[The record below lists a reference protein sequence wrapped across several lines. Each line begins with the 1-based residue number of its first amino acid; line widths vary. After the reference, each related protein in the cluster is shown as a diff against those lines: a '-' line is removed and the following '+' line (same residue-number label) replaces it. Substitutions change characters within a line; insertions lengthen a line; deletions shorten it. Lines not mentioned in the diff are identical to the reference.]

1 MSHKIQVC
9 SAPMA
14 GVSDYPFRQMLRLFG
29 NQPLFS
35 EMVSVETLVH
45 AHPKTLKMLTF
56 AKERNIIVQLV
67 GANPDNM
74 GKAAEIIADLGVTA
88 IDINMGC
95 PVKKLI
101 QNHSGAMLM
110 QDQDLACR
118 LVESVK
124 VRTSLPLS
132 VKTRLGWTD
141 KKDILS
147 FGPRLVAAGA
157 DRIEIHARTK
167 EMGYAGKADWSVLE
181 KLKLSVPV
189 VVNGDIVNQRTA
201 IQAIQLSG
209 ASSVMVGRALLGHPW
224 RLTEI
229 ETGQPQKIDMPD
241 LVLQHLDLLLSYY
254 GHAGLYVA
262 RKHLAWYASHK
273 KGVAKWREKMYLEED
288 EGHLR
293 RLIQDF
299 WKGEGV

>member
-1 MSHKIQVC
+1 MSKMTVY

-29 NQPLFS
+29 NQILFS
-35 EMVSVETLVH
+35 EMIGVETLVH

-56 AKERNIIVQLV
+56 QKEKNIVVQLV
-67 GANPDNM
+67 GATPTSM
-74 GKAAEIIADLGVTA
+74 AKAAEIITDYGVEG

-110 QDQDLACR
+110 QDVDLACR
-118 LVESVK
+118 LVEAVK
-124 VRTSLPLS
+124 AHTSLPVS
-132 VKTRLGWTD
+132 VKTRLGWENER
-141 KKDILS
+141 DILT
-147 FGPRLVAAGA
+147 FAPKLVSAGA

-167 EMGYAGKADWSVLE
+167 AMGYSGKANWALLK
-181 KLKLSVPV
+181 KLKLPV
-189 VVNGDIVNQRTA
+189 SMVVNGDITNLQEAKDA
-201 IQAIQLSG
+201 IKASG
-209 ASSVMVGRALLGHPW
+209 ANAVMVGRVLLGRPW

-229 ETGQPQKIDMPD
+229 ETGVPQKINRSEI
-241 LVLQHLDLLLSYY
+241 VLQHLDLMLSHY

-273 KGVAKWREKMYLEED
+273 KGVAKWREKMYLEES
-288 EGHLR
+288 EE
-293 RLIQDF
+293 RLKKLVQDF